1 MEKVSNI
8 DPAEFESRL
17 LAFTRH
23 LFESMGFSLHCET
36 ATVEGMFFLNFS
48 GRDIDELTA
57 NRSELLFAIEYL
69 LNKIFQA
76 DVSQFG
82 MVNCDVHGKKQLR
95 VSELRLIAQT
105 AATKVQETKLPFR
118 LNPMDSRERR
128 IVHLALADDNT
139 IRTES
144 EGEGEYRKVVI
155 YPAAE

>member
-1 MEKVSNI
+1 
-8 DPAEFESRL
+8 
-17 LAFTRH
+17 
-23 LFESMGFSLHCET
+23 
-36 ATVEGMFFLNFS
+36 
-48 GRDIDELTA
+48 
-57 NRSELLFAIEYL
+57 
-69 LNKIFQA
+69 
-76 DVSQFG
+76 
-82 MVNCDVHGKKQLR
+82 